1 MIEKPPYK
9 LVVISDLHLSEGWD
23 EDGYLQKKEDF
34 FFDQNFKRCLEFLG
48 EKAKGGIF
56 PIDW

>member
-1 MIEKPPYK
+1 MMATPSYK

-34 FFDQNFKRCLEFLG
+34 FLTRISGDAWSRWGRKRRR
-48 EKAKGGIF
+48 GIF
-56 PIDW
+56 RIGW